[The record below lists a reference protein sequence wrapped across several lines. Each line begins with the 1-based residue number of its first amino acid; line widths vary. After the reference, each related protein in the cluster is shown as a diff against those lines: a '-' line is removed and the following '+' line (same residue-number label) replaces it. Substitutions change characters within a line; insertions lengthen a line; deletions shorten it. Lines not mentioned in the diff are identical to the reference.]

1 MALLLAL
8 AGGVGYYLG
17 DRSDDMQDDALQ
29 QELEQMRAEAEQA
42 AVVRRVSQQMEEIA
56 YQQKELSDVAANE
69 ARQQSALARENARR
83 AEEESQRARQAQ
95 QEAQI
100 ERQHAEHEAQLA
112 MEAEREAL
120 MMRDEAQIQRQK
132 SDHLMYLTV
141 ARTLSGLAVT
151 QFDNHDAELGKVLTL
166 QAYRMLCDGG
176 GNLYTSEMYS
186 AVAQSLGLLQTYNFP
201 THSYVNDIDLLPAP
215 HVGVVAV
222 STYGEVVMFTLR
234 KGHTRADQRLL
245 FADKSYYF
253 KSVVPYEDCLV
264 LMDQAG
270 SLYTMTYE
278 GRISEKWQ
286 TLSDVKVEYIYRLK
300 NRLLLVK
307 CADRLIW
314 VNYKNHKRLIEYPC
328 PVQLEAIFVQTDDN
342 EDPES
347 IYLFMEGGL
356 CHRIDPVGRLMSE
369 AQLEYDQYG
378 NEAFVSRDG
387 AIFVGLEN
395 GQVYHTMSGSK
406 SNVFSNHISMINGIY
421 VQDSICV
428 TVAQDHK
435 VCISDLRLMSGDKEH
450 EWVEPATY
458 TTQGWP
464 WVLATTIS
472 QKLPTNILWV
482 GCSNG
487 EVIQMPML
495 MSEMG
500 KALENAGIR
509 NMTRSEWSEY
519 VGNNLEYPY

>member
-1 MALLLAL
+1 MSLVLV
-8 AGGVGYYLG
+8 GGVGYYFG
-17 DRSDDMQDDALQ
+17 NRSDDSQDIALR
-29 QELEQMRAEAEQA
+29 QELEQMRSEAEQA

-56 YQQKELSDVAANE
+56 YQQKELSDSAAIE
-69 ARQQSALARENARR
+69 AQRQSVLAQNNARK
-83 AEEESQRARQAQ
+83 AEEESRRARQAQ
-95 QEAQI
+95 HEAMI
-100 ERQHAEHEAQLA
+100 ERQHAEREAQLA
-112 MEAEREAL
+112 MEAEREAI
-120 MMRDEAQIQRQK
+120 MMRDEAQQQRQK
-132 SDHLMYLTV
+132 SDHLMYLTI

-151 QFDNHDAELGKVLTL
+151 NFDNRNTEIGKVLTL
-166 QAYRMLCDGG
+166 QAYRMLRDGG

-186 AVAQSLGLLQTYNFP
+186 AVSQSLGLQQTYNFP
-201 THSYVNDIDLLPAP
+201 THSYVNDIDLIPAP
-215 HVGVVAV
+215 NVGVVAV

-234 KGHTRADQRLL
+234 KGHTRAEQRVL

-253 KSVVPYEDCLV
+253 KSVVPNEDCMV

-270 SLYTMTYE
+270 SLYTMTYD

-286 TLSDVKVEYIYRLK
+286 SLTDVKVEYIYRLK
-300 NRLLLVK
+300 NRHLLVK
-307 CADRLIW
+307 CNDRLIW

-328 PVQLEAIFVQTDDN
+328 PKPLEAIYVYNDDS
-342 EDPES
+342 DSPEC

-356 CHRIDPVGRLMSE
+356 CHKIDPVGRFLSE
-369 AQLEYDQYG
+369 IQLGYDTYG
-378 NEAFVSRDG
+378 NEAFVDKNG
-387 AIFVGLEN
+387 VFYVGLDN
-395 GQVYHTMSGSK
+395 GQVSHTMSGMK

-421 VQDSICV
+421 VQDSICA

-435 VCISDLRLMSGDKEH
+435 VCISDLRLLSRAKEH

-464 WVLATTIS
+464 WVMATTS
-472 QKLPTNILWV
+472 SPDFPMNLLWI

-519 VGNNLEYPY
+519 VGNNLDYPY

>member
-1 MALLLAL
+1 MSLVLV
-8 AGGVGYYLG
+8 GGIGYYFG
-17 DRSDDMQDDALQ
+17 NRSDENEENSLR
-29 QELEQMRAEAEQA
+29 QELEQMRSEAEKA
-42 AVVRRVSQQMEEIA
+42 AVVKRVSQQMEEIA
-56 YQQKELSDVAANE
+56 YQQKELSDSAAIE
-69 ARQQSALARENARR
+69 AQRQSVLAQNNARK
-83 AEEESQRARQAQ
+83 AEEESRRARQAQ
-95 QEAQI
+95 QEAML
-100 ERQHAEHEAQLA
+100 ERQHAEREAQVA
-112 MEAEREAL
+112 MEAEREAI
-120 MMRDEAQIQRQK
+120 MMRDEAQLQRQK
-132 SDHLMYLTV
+132 SDHLMYLTI

-151 QFDNHDAELGKVLTL
+151 NFDNRNIEIGKVLTL
-166 QAYRMLCDGG
+166 QAYRMLRDGG

-186 AVAQSLGLLQTYNFP
+186 AVAQSLGLQQTYNFP
-201 THSYVNDIDLLPAP
+201 THSYVNDIDLIPAP
-215 HVGVVAV
+215 NVGVVAV

-234 KGHTRADQRLL
+234 KGHTRAEQRVL

-253 KSVVPYEDCLV
+253 KSVVPNEDCMV

-270 SLYTMTYE
+270 SLYTMTYD

-286 TLSDVKVEYIYRLK
+286 SLTDVKVEYIYRLK
-300 NRLLLVK
+300 NRHLLVK
-307 CADRLIW
+307 CNDRLIW

-328 PVQLEAIFVQTDDN
+328 PKPLEAIYVYNDDS
-342 EDPES
+342 DSPEC

-356 CHRIDPVGRLMSE
+356 CHKIDPVGRFLSE
-369 AQLEYDQYG
+369 IQLGYDTYS
-378 NEAFVSRDG
+378 NEAFVDKNG
-387 AIFVGLEN
+387 VFYVGLDN
-395 GQVYHTMSGSK
+395 GQVYHTMSGMK

-421 VQDSICV
+421 VQDSICA

-435 VCISDLRLMSGDKEH
+435 VCISDLRLLSRAKEH

-464 WVLATTIS
+464 WVMATTS
-472 QKLPTNILWV
+472 SPDFPMNLLWI

-500 KALENAGIR
+500 KALEKAGIR

-519 VGNNLEYPY
+519 VGNNLDYPY